1 MNIENK
7 DEFIADL
14 KNCKDIEELL
24 KCLSSINAHN
34 NFDIF
39 LVKRDDTQ
47 EGFNEDFK
55 KYIEL
60 NDFLTE
66 WIEDNNGFFIYDDM
80 KYLIDLIIITNKYL
94 SDKYERTLNTLY
106 KKTPNKQRLNDTKK
120 YQKSVIKHLEAIKR
134 DLELIQPKGAKTKI
148 LLDLTNEAL
157 NDINIIVPIVKVQ
170 NANKKELEKYLTKL
184 EKKIGI
190 SKGATRKYITFFQSY
205 NNLEVGDNFY
215 FSNDITHITS

>member
-1 MNIENK
+1 MKLKNF

-14 KNCKDIEELL
+14 KDCKDTKELL
-24 KCLSSINAHN
+24 KCLSSINAFN
-34 NFDIF
+34 NYAIF
-39 LVKRDDTQ
+39 LLKRDDTQ

-106 KKTPNKQRLNDTKK
+106 KKTPYKQRTETAER

-157 NDINIIVPIVKVQ
+157 NDINIIVPIVKIQ
-170 NANKKELEKYLTKL
+170 DANVEELRTYLTNL